1 MLEEYIVLTPGIVH
15 VKLSIMTYGWFM
27 KIYKL
32 LQLKDYLDSSHKC
45 NPF

>member
-32 LQLKDYLDSSHKC
+32 LQLKDYTIYHNNIISV
-45 NPF
+45 